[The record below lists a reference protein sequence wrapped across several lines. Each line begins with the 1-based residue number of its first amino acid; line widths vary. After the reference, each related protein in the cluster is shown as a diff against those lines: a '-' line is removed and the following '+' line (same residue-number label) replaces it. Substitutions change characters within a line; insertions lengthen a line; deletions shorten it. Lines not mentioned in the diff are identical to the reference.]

1 MNSYLLGVWRRLA
14 ETGAPLKRIS
24 ILVSILVLSGVA
36 LKPQTPEN
44 AVRDFA
50 IDVSRSRI
58 DFFVGTSSGDVTGAL
73 QPGNGSLHLAA
84 PEDTDNT
91 TLKFQAP
98 ATTLSTEGG
107 GAKETLVKGRNFF
120 DVKDFPTVSFT
131 STNVIPSSD
140 RNKFEIQGNLL
151 IRGVTKP
158 VILEVSLDPANRGTG
173 RIYADLSF
181 DRRDFGMN
189 QNVPLVRMSDSF
201 RMRLDLN
208 VVPASV
214 ALASDHY
221 SWAKVVRITV
231 GK

>member
-1 MNSYLLGVWRRLA
+1 MNSYLLGVWRRFA
-14 ETGAPLKRIS
+14 ETGALLKRIS

-36 LKPQTPEN
+36 LRPQTPEN

-50 IDVSRSRI
+50 IDVSGSQI
-58 DFFVGTSSGDVTGAL
+58 DFFVGSSSGDVTGAL

-84 PEDTDNT
+84 PEDAEGT
-91 TLKFQAP
+91 TLKFEVP
-98 ATTLSTEGG
+98 ATTLSTEG

-158 VILEVSLDPANRGTG
+158 VILHVSLDPANNGTG

-189 QNVPLVRMSDSF
+189 RNVPSARVSGSF

-208 VVPASV
+208 VVPASI
-214 ALASDHY
+214 ALASDRY
-221 SWAKVVRITV
+221 SWTKVVRITV
-231 GK
+231 SK